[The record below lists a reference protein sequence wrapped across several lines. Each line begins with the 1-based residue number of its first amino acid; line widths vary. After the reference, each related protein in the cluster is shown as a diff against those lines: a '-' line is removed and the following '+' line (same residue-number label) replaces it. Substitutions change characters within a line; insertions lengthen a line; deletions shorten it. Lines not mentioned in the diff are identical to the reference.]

1 MNIIVIITYKYIVA
15 DLVQKFDPWLM
26 ENFYVS
32 LEDIL
37 SGNITQD
44 TIQAWVEWFIDNKN
58 NMFYMKTMNESL
70 PMSYYQQT
78 FDEKYSQLMSN
89 IAEMIFS
96 DFTSI
101 FDLFDMFETS
111 NSTVSAGLKTAQRLV
126 SRVHAASTSGGSPP
140 PPPPP
145 PPIPKNDKQAKIG
158 RIGRLLMSLLQ
169 N

>member
-1 MNIIVIITYKYIVA
+1 M
-15 DLVQKFDPWLM
+15 QKFDPWLM

-32 LEDIL
+32 FEDIFT
-37 SGNITQD
+37 GNITHD
-44 TIQAWVEWFIDNKN
+44 TIQAWVEWFIDNQN

-96 DFTSI
+96 DFTRI
-101 FDLFDMFETS
+101 FDLFDMFDMN

-126 SRVHAASTSGGSPP
+126 SRVHPGSRSEGSPLP
-140 PPPPP
+140 NPPPPP